1 MRIMK
6 NIFAAFIF
14 FISISCTENTNTKY
28 QGIPTNL
35 DWLVG
40 NWQRTNNQVGK
51 QTFEHWIKESN
62 GVYAGFGFTLQDQ
75 DTVFKENLRIL
86 KNKELLYLEVT
97 GVNENPTLFLFSNH
111 SDSSFVCENEENE
124 FPKKIEYSLSK
135 NILTAIISDEDNNI
149 NFEFEKIK

>member
-1 MRIMK
+1 MK

-14 FISISCTENTNTKY
+14 FISISCTENSNTIS
-28 QGIPTNL
+28 QNRPTNL

-40 NWQRTNNQVGK
+40 NWQRTNNQLGK

-62 GVYAGFGFTLQDQ
+62 GVYSGLGFTLQGL

-86 KNKELLYLEVT
+86 KNDGHLFLEVT
-97 GVNENPTLFLFSNH
+97 GVNENPTLFLFSNY

-124 FPKKIEYSLSK
+124 FPKKIEYSMSN
-135 NILTAIISDEDNNI
+135 NILTAIISDDSTLI
-149 NFEFEKIK
+149 SFQFSKQ